1 MRPFA
6 SSLPSEKKTGIVFV
20 TAAVFLIFAAAFSLL
35 CGSVRISL
43 SDAAGAIFNG
53 PVGMGERIFLFSR
66 LPRTLAAII
75 VGAALSV
82 SGAVIQK
89 VLANGLASPGIIGVN
104 SGAGLAVTLCA
115 AFGIYGGAAL
125 SLFSFLGALLATLVI
140 SFGAWKWGNT
150 RSTVILMMGVALNSV
165 LGALSDS
172 VIEFNPDIAAM
183 SADFKIGDLSAASY
197 GKLIPAFVAVA
208 FCLAVLF
215 LFSNELDVLGMGDE
229 TATGLGLNTK
239 LFRAVFLVAA
249 ALLAGCAVSIA
260 GLVSFVGLVV
270 PHAVRKICG
279 ARAKTQLPLCAMIGA
294 GFVTLCD
301 TLARSLF
308 SPYEIPVGIILAF
321 VGAPLFVVILIKGK
335 GR

>member
-1 MRPFA
+1 MRLFA
-6 SSLPSEKKTGIVFV
+6 SLLPSEKKTVIAFV
-20 TAAVFLIFAAAFSLL
+20 TAAVFLIFAAAFGLL
-35 CGSVRISL
+35 CGSVRISA
-43 SDAAGAIFNG
+43 SDAVSAIING

-66 LPRTLAAII
+66 LPRTVAGIL

-89 VLANGLASPGIIGVN
+89 VLANGLASPSIIGVN

-115 AFGIYGGAAL
+115 AFGIYGGAVL
-125 SLFSFLGALLATLVI
+125 SLFSFVGALLATAII
-140 SFGAWKWGNT
+140 SFGAWKWGNA
-150 RSTVILMMGVALNSV
+150 RSTVILMGVALNSV

-183 SADFKIGDLSAASY
+183 SADFKIGDLSAVSY
-197 GKLIPAFVAVA
+197 GKLIPAI
-208 FCLAVLF
+208 LAVGICLILLF
-215 LFSNELDVLGMGDE
+215 LLANELDVLGMGDE
-229 TATGLGLNTK
+229 TASGLGLNTK

-249 ALLAGCAVSIA
+249 ALLAGCAVSVA

-270 PHAVRKICG
+270 PHAVRKLCG
-279 ARAKTQLPLCAMIGA
+279 ARAKAHLPLCAMVGA
-294 GFVTLCD
+294 GLVTFCD